1 MGRPEA
7 TSVGILPISALGV
20 AFSHNL
26 TAGPSGPRASVTFLS
41 RRATAAT
48 DRWREDSS
56 VRIETAH
63 GRLDLSLAG
72 RLVGSLPEAASTGRL
87 PGIVLV
93 CTNPDQLFDVI
104 GDYVAVV
111 ENEHR
116 VGRLQSGMAVLPVL
130 VLCSN
135 GIYFQRIRSSFIELL
150 EESTLLG
157 RLPDLW
163 PDHMPAVVGQLMR
176 GVTIQT
182 ALRSGGG
189 SSAVYRPG
197 PPGRTQLTGGS
208 PLARAATARQLCL
221 CGGWF
226 EDSGDA
232 QPTRVEFNKALINL
246 AMNVFGQLAAIDAGG
261 RFRALTVGEIARL
274 VPRTQILELV
284 EATMKVGRGV
294 GVFRGDETTAAVL
307 DDLQRQLNA
316 TAAHVPSSL
325 QLLEQQ
331 IAAGTLAP
339 GLAPTEKWL
348 LQPLQQYARSLG
360 DAEAIR
366 YFEGIERD
374 LTAAIARVLAA
385 GRIQGR
391 PTQGL

>member
-1 MGRPEA
+1 MPVGRPED

-20 AFSHNL
+20 AFSHHL
-26 TAGPSGPRASVTFLS
+26 TAKPSESLPRITFLS

-56 VRIETAH
+56 VRIETAQ
-63 GRLDLSLAG
+63 GRQDLSLAG
-72 RLVGSLPEAASTGRL
+72 RLAGSLPDAAKSGHL
-87 PGIVLV
+87 PEIVLA

-111 ENEHR
+111 EHEHR
-116 VGRLQSGMAVLPVL
+116 EGRLQSGKARLPAL

-135 GIYFQRIRSSFIELL
+135 GIYFQRIRSSFVE
-150 EESTLLG
+150 LLG

-163 PDHMPAVVGQLMR
+163 PDIMPVVVGRMMR

-197 PPGRTQLTGGS
+197 PPGRTQLTGGDRS
-208 PLARAATARQLCL
+208 ARAAAVESLSR

-226 EDSGDA
+226 EDAGEM
-232 QPTRVEFNKALINL
+232 QPTRVEFNKALVNL
-246 AMNVFGQLAAIDAGG
+246 AMNVFGQLASIDASG
-261 RFRALTVGEIARL
+261 RFQALTVGEIAER
-274 VPRTQILELV
+274 VPKERILELV

-294 GVFRGDETTAAVL
+294 GVYRDDETPPAVL
-307 DDLQRQLNA
+307 AELQLLLFS
-316 TAAHVPSSL
+316 TAGHVPSSL

-331 IAAGTLAP
+331 IGSGTLAP
-339 GLAPTEKWL
+339 GLAPTERWL

-360 DAEAIR
+360 DTGAIR
-366 YFEGIERD
+366 YFEGIEMD
-374 LTAAIARVLAA
+374 LTTAIARAA
-385 GRIQGR
+385 GSV
-391 PTQGL
+391 TA

>member
-1 MGRPEA
+1 VRRPEP

-20 AFSHNL
+20 AFSHHL
-26 TAGPSGPRASVTFLS
+26 TARSNEFTPSITFLS
-41 RRATAAT
+41 RRSSAAT
-48 DRWREDSS
+48 DRWREESS
-56 VRIETAH
+56 LTIEAPS
-63 GRLDLSLAG
+63 GRQDIPLSG
-72 RLVGSLPEAASTGRL
+72 RPAGSLPGAAVGGRL
-87 PGIVLV
+87 PGVILA
-93 CTNPDQLFDVI
+93 CTHTDQLFEVI

-111 ENEHR
+111 EHEHR
-116 VGRLQSGMAVLPVL
+116 VGRLSSGTARLPVL

-163 PDHMPAVVGQLMR
+163 PDAMPEVVGRLMR

-182 ALRSGGG
+182 ALRTGVG

-197 PPGRTQLTGGS
+197 PPGRTLLTGGS
-208 PLARAATARQLCL
+208 RRARAATARQLSQ
-221 CGGWF
+221 CGAWF
-226 EDSGDA
+226 EDAGDA
-232 QPTRVEFNKALINL
+232 QPTRIEFNKALVNL
-246 AMNVFGQLAAIDAGG
+246 AMNVFGQLASIDADG
-261 RFRALTVGEIARL
+261 RFSPLTVGEIAQR
-274 VPRTQILELV
+274 VPRERIFELV

-294 GVFRGDETTAAVL
+294 GVFREDESPGAVL
-307 DDLQRQLNA
+307 NELQQQLSS
-316 TAAHVPSSL
+316 TTAHVPSSL

-331 IAAGTLAP
+331 IGSGSLAP

-360 DAEAIR
+360 DADVIR
-366 YFEGIERD
+366 YFEGIEAE

-385 GRIQGR
+385 SRIKG
-391 PTQGL
+391 

>member
-1 MGRPEA
+1 MLVGRPQA

-20 AFSHNL
+20 AFSHHL
-26 TAGPSGPRASVTFLS
+26 TARPSESTPHITFMS

-56 VRIETAH
+56 VRIATAA
-63 GRLDLSLAG
+63 GLQELSLAG
-72 RLVGSLPEAASTGRL
+72 RLAGTLPYAAENGRL
-87 PGIVLV
+87 PEIVLA

-111 ENEHR
+111 EHEHR
-116 VGRLQSGMAVLPVL
+116 EGRLQAGKATLPAL

-135 GIYFQRIRSSFIELL
+135 GIYFQRIRSSFVELL

-163 PDHMPAVVGQLMR
+163 PDMMPRVVGRMMR

-197 PPGRTQLTGGS
+197 PPGRTQLTGGDRTV
-208 PLARAATARQLCL
+208 RAETAQSLSR

-226 EDSGDA
+226 EDAGDM
-232 QPTRVEFNKALINL
+232 QPTRVEFNKALVNL
-246 AMNVFGQLAAIDAGG
+246 AMNVFGQLASIDAGG
-261 RFRALTVGEIARL
+261 RFRALTVGEIATTMPKERM
-274 VPRTQILELV
+274 LELV
-284 EATMKVGRGV
+284 EETMKVGRGV
-294 GVFRGDETTAAVL
+294 GVYRDDETPPAVL
-307 DDLQRQLNA
+307 AELQLLLVSTRG
-316 TAAHVPSSL
+316 HVPSSL

-331 IAAGTLAP
+331 IGSGTLAP
-339 GLAPTEKWL
+339 GLAPTERWL

-360 DAEAIR
+360 DTGAIR
-366 YFEGIERD
+366 YFEGLERD
-374 LTAAIARVLAA
+374 LTAAIARVA
-385 GRIQGR
+385 GSV
-391 PTQGL
+391 TA